1 MNNPDRWTKQE
12 MDFLTT
18 NYADMTAREI
28 ANKLNRTLIQ
38 IEQKAYKMGL
48 RKTTKNVVKSEERIK
63 LIRQLLNMVRKSAGL
78 PLFQCK
84 MELGYKK

>member
-1 MNNPDRWTKQE
+1 MNNPTRWTKQE
-12 MDFLTT
+12 MNVLTT

-48 RKTTKNVVKSEERIK
+48 RKTTKNVVKSEER
-63 LIRQLLNMVRKSAGL
+63 LQLVRQLLNMVRKSAGL
-78 PLFQCK
+78 PLF
-84 MELGYKK
+84 